1 MDHCTQIGYRPV
13 KSRLMGD
20 LTMSPRFGAAGQGP
34 AYSLAFVRLRDHA
47 LIARGGSDG
56 IIRFIDIPTGQTL
69 HEIERAHR
77 GAVRALTPLPDGEDG
92 RKRLASCG
100 VDCVVRVWDLDTF
113 ARASEVRLANPKQDH
128 AQIASVGIGGRA
140 LIAVTVGAGVHLWD
154 PDAGDEPIQLGQPTD
169 QIWSLATT
177 MVHGEVRIA
186 GGGNDGRIHLWDP
199 VTGELVRWFPAHQ
212 STVWALAGHN
222 GGSFPLL
229 ASGAADSRIRVWD
242 PATGSLQREL
252 TGHSSTIR
260 TLTVVGSPDG
270 ERLASGSADSTIRLW
285 DPRTG
290 ALAAEPFEGYRGEVW
305 ALAPVEIGGRWQI
318 AAGGAEGSLLLLDP
332 QTRHGET
339 VLAGSAGT
347 VWALSAVT
355 VDDKVLVASGGVEG
369 SIRVTEVSTDTDV
382 RTLSG
387 HRSTV
392 RALASVPAAGAS
404 PPLIASGG
412 ADGSVR
418 LWDARLG
425 GEVKELRRDHVG
437 EVWSLAAFSEGEA
450 RYVVSGGADRRI
462 RVWEADGARREPR
475 LIGEHN
481 GSITEIAVVTGD
493 GTPLIATGSTSGMV
507 RFWHPDGTVP
517 LPSYDTGGVSVTAL
531 ATYPHDGGSRLACGL
546 GSGRVFL
553 LDPLTGRPTGELAQ
567 SPSTVHALVG
577 CQTDNGVVIMG
588 GCEDGKIRAWSPV
601 TRSLTHRI
609 RSAHTSAVRA
619 LAPAEVDGRPV
630 VVSASDDGS
639 MRRWDLAVPGAY
651 GEKEPLRARPATKV
665 DPDRPSSVD
674 ALERQVFVDAL
685 HDFLT
690 SPMTDPPVVI
700 GVHGPLGHGKS
711 SVLTQLRDRLDPP
724 SPGQGGT
731 LSHKIRWYDDTDR
744 PLTPS
749 WALRRLNAHARN
761 PSHDLPGRLEAAG
774 AGAGGAVA
782 HNLTVWFSPWMYH
795 SREELWAGLSQEIIK
810 AVTGGLSQEDQV
822 RLWFEL
828 NLRRSDPVPIR
839 LRLLS
844 AVLPRTAVGWAT
856 ALLAV
861 AAAIVAVGS
870 EGFVIYHRPVLAGV
884 VAGLSVLFV
893 VGRVVWSAMRG
904 SVLGVLHP
912 RMFQGPL
919 GGLGTGPGGSAP
931 PAEAST
937 DPLHESRAGYLYL
950 LQHDIGR
957 IVEVATAERPITVFV
972 DDLDR
977 CSSELIG
984 QTMEAIN
991 LFVNGGAFRH
1001 CNFVLAVDPAMIA
1014 AHIEADRERVIAR
1027 IAGDPVSYGGMDN
1040 LGWSFMEKMIHLPV
1054 RIPELSQE
1062 AVSDY
1067 ADSLLTL
1074 LPAPSPPAAQAAPQQ
1089 EAVPGDPAQTA
1100 PLPDAAPASPEA
1112 AGQQAETGPEE
1123 SADVISLIE
1132 SFPEVAQALR
1142 ESIKRLPRRS
1152 PRHIKRFVNLWR
1164 FYITLEFRA
1173 GQLSGD
1179 IDDVVTRARQVARF
1193 VEVVLGWPQYLD
1205 RLSRATDGRSPIR
1218 ELAEAAGEQERWPPV
1233 ARRLGLDPAGEQVE
1247 ALRVLLV
1254 VVEVDALTDLCDRYL

>member
-1 MDHCTQIGYRPV
+1 
-13 KSRLMGD
+13 
-20 LTMSPRFGAAGQGP
+20 MSPRFGAAGQGP
-34 AYSLAFVRLRDHA
+34 AYSLAFVRLQDQA

-56 IIRFIDIPTGQTL
+56 VIRFIDIPGGETR
-69 HEIERAHR
+69 HEIEAHR
-77 GAVRALTPLPDGEDG
+77 GAVRALTPLPDAKDG
-92 RKRLASCG
+92 RRRLASCG

-128 AQIASVGIGGRA
+128 AQITYATIGGHA
-140 LIAVTVGAGVHLWD
+140 LIAVTVGADVHLWD
-154 PDAGDEPIQLGQPTD
+154 PDANEDPVQLGRPTD
-169 QIWSLATT
+169 QIWSLTTT
-177 MVHGEVRIA
+177 MVDGQVRIA
-186 GGGNDGRIHLWDP
+186 GGGNDGRIYLWDP
-199 VTGELVRWFPAHQ
+199 ATGELIRWFPAHQ
-212 STVWALAGHN
+212 STVWALAAHN
-222 GGSFPLL
+222 GGNSPLL
-229 ASGAADSRIRVWD
+229 ASGAADSKIRIWD
-242 PATGSLQREL
+242 PATGSLLHEL
-252 TGHSSTIR
+252 VGHSSTIR
-260 TLTVVGSPDG
+260 TLTVVGSPAG
-270 ERLASGSADSTIRLW
+270 QRLVSGSADSTIRLW
-285 DPRTG
+285 DPRAGT
-290 ALAAEPFEGYRGEVW
+290 LAADPFQDYRGEVW
-305 ALAPVEIGGRWQI
+305 ALAPVEISGRWQI
-318 AAGGAEGSLLLLDP
+318 MAGGAEGSLLLLDP

-339 VLAGSAGT
+339 VLAGSTGT
-347 VWALSAVT
+347 VWALCTVT
-355 VDDKVLVASGGVEG
+355 VDDKVLLASGGVEG
-369 SIRVTEVSTDTDV
+369 SIRITEMATDTDV
-382 RTLSG
+382 RTLAG

-392 RALASVPAAGAS
+392 RALAAVPAAGESAA
-404 PPLIASGG
+404 LIASGG
-412 ADGSVR
+412 ADGTVR

-425 GEVKELRRDHVG
+425 AEVQKFERDHVG
-437 EVWSLAAFSEGEA
+437 EVWSLAAFAGGDV
-450 RYVVSGGADRRI
+450 RYVVSGGADRKVRL
-462 RVWEADGARREPR
+462 WDADGRTRDPT
-475 LIGEHN
+475 LVGEHN
-481 GSITEIAVVTGD
+481 GAITELAVVTGP
-493 GTPLIATGSTSGMV
+493 GTPLIATGSTSGTI
-507 RFWHPDGTVP
+507 RFWRKDGTVP
-517 LPSYDTGGVSVTAL
+517 LRSFDTGGVSVTAL
-531 ATYPHDGGSRLACGL
+531 AAYSHEGGSRLVCGL
-546 GSGRVFL
+546 GNGRVVL
-553 LDPLTGRPTGELAQ
+553 LDPLTGKPVGELAQ

-577 CQTDNGVVIMG
+577 CQTDSGVVIMG
-588 GCEDGKIRAWSPV
+588 GCEDGGIRVWNPA

-609 RSAHTSAVRA
+609 ESAHTSTVRA
-619 LAPAEVDGRPV
+619 LAPASVDGRPM

-639 MRRWDLAVPGAY
+639 MRRWDLAVLRAY
-651 GEKEPLRARPATKV
+651 GEKQPLLARPATKV

-674 ALERQVFVDAL
+674 ALERKVFVDAL
-685 HDFLT
+685 YDFLT

-700 GVHGPLGHGKS
+700 GVHGPWGHGKS

-724 SPGQGGT
+724 SPKQRDSP
-731 LSHKIRWYDDTDR
+731 SHKIGWYDGASR
-744 PLTPS
+744 PLTPA

-761 PSHDLPGRLEAAG
+761 PSQDLPGRLEAAD
-774 AGAGGAVA
+774 AGASGVAA

-810 AVTGGLSQEDQV
+810 AVTGGLSHQDQV

-839 LRLLS
+839 LRLMS
-844 AVLPRTAVGWAT
+844 AVLPRTPVGWAV
-856 ALLAV
+856 ALLALS
-861 AAAIVAVGS
+861 AAIVAVGS

-893 VGRVVWSAMRG
+893 AGRLAWSAMRG

-1054 RIPELSQE
+1054 RIPELGQR

-1067 ADSLLTL
+1067 ADSLLTQF
-1074 LPAPSPPAAQAAPQQ
+1074 PAQPPAVPGAAPPPAAVSAGPGEVPHPSGAMPAPESAASGQPT
-1089 EAVPGDPAQTA
+1089 EADSAGD
-1100 PLPDAAPASPEA
+1100 S
-1112 AGQQAETGPEE
+1112 AG
-1123 SADVISLIE
+1123 SADVVSLIE
-1132 SFPEVAQALR
+1132 SIPEVAQALR
-1142 ESIKRLPRRS
+1142 ESIKRMPRRS

-1164 FYITLEFRA
+1164 FYITLEYRA
-1173 GQLSGD
+1173 DQISGD
-1179 IDDVVTRARQVARF
+1179 VDDVVTRAQQVARF

-1218 ELAEAAGEQERWPPV
+1218 ELSEAAGEPERWPPA
-1233 ARRLGLDPAGEQVE
+1233 ARRLGLDPEGEQVE
-1247 ALRVLLV
+1247 ALRVLLA
-1254 VVEVDALTDLCDRYL
+1254 VVEVDALVDLCDRYL

>member
-1 MDHCTQIGYRPV
+1 
-13 KSRLMGD
+13 
-20 LTMSPRFGAAGQGP
+20 MSPRFGVAGQGP
-34 AYSLAFVRLRDHA
+34 AYSLASVRLQDRA

-56 IIRFIDIPTGQTL
+56 VIRFIDIPGGETR
-69 HEIERAHR
+69 HEIEAHR
-77 GAVRALTPLPDGEDG
+77 GAVRALTALPDAMDG
-92 RKRLASCG
+92 RRRLASCG

-113 ARASEVRLANPKQDH
+113 ARVSEVALANPKQDH
-128 AQIASVGIGGRA
+128 AQITHVTIADHA
-140 LIAVTVGAGVHLWD
+140 LIAVTVGADVRLWD
-154 PDAGDEPIQLGQPTD
+154 PDANLDPVQLGQPTD
-169 QIWSLATT
+169 QIWSLTTT

-199 VTGELVRWFPAHQ
+199 ATSELVRWFPAHQ
-212 STVWALAGHN
+212 STVWALASHN
-222 GGSFPLL
+222 GGSSPLL
-229 ASGAADSRIRVWD
+229 ASGAADSKIRVWD
-242 PATGSLQREL
+242 PATGSLLHEL
-252 TGHSSTIR
+252 AGHSSTIR
-260 TLTVVGSPDG
+260 TLAVVGSPGG
-270 ERLASGSADSTIRLW
+270 ERLVSGSADSTIRLW

-290 ALAAEPFEGYRGEVW
+290 TLAADPFQDYRGEVW
-305 ALAPVEIGGRWQI
+305 ALAPVEINGRWQI
-318 AAGGAEGSLLLLDP
+318 MAGGAEGSLLLLDP

-339 VLAGSAGT
+339 VLAGSTGT
-347 VWALSAVT
+347 VWALSTVT
-355 VDDKVLVASGGVEG
+355 VDDKVLLASGGVEG
-369 SIRVTEVSTDTDV
+369 SIRITEIATDTDV
-382 RTLSG
+382 RTLVG

-392 RALASVPAAGAS
+392 RALAGVPGAGAS
-404 PPLIASGG
+404 AALIASGG
-412 ADGSVR
+412 ADGTVR

-425 GEVKELRRDHVG
+425 AEVQKFQRDHVG
-437 EVWSLAAFSEGEA
+437 EVWSLAAFADGDV
-450 RYVVSGGADRRI
+450 RYVVSGGADRKVRL
-462 RVWEADGARREPR
+462 WDADGSTRDPK
-475 LIGEHN
+475 LVGEHN
-481 GSITEIAVVTGD
+481 GAITELAVVTGPD
-493 GTPLIATGSTSGMV
+493 PPLIATGSTSGMI

-517 LPSYDTGGVSVTAL
+517 LPSYDTAGVSVTAL
-531 ATYPHDGGSRLACGL
+531 AAYSHDGGSRLACGL
-546 GSGRVFL
+546 GNGRVVL
-553 LDPLTGRPTGELAQ
+553 LDPVTGRSVGELAQ
-567 SPSTVHALVG
+567 SPSTVHALAG
-577 CQTDNGVVIMG
+577 CQTDSGFVIMG
-588 GCEDGKIRAWSPV
+588 GCEDGGIRIWNPA

-609 RSAHTSAVRA
+609 ESAHTSTVRA
-619 LAPAEVDGRPV
+619 LAPASVDGRPMV
-630 VVSASDDGS
+630 ISASDDGS
-639 MRRWDLAVPGAY
+639 MRRWDLAVLRAY
-651 GEKEPLRARPATKV
+651 GEKQPLRARPATKV

-674 ALERQVFVDAL
+674 ALQRKVFVDAL
-685 HDFLT
+685 YDFLT

-700 GVHGPLGHGKS
+700 GVHGPWGHGKS

-724 SPGQGGT
+724 SPPHPGSP
-731 LSHKIRWYDDTDR
+731 SHKIGWYDDASR

-761 PSHDLPGRLEAAG
+761 PSQDLPGRLEAAD
-774 AGAGGAVA
+774 AGGGAAA

-810 AVTGGLSQEDQV
+810 AVTGGLSHADQV

-844 AVLPRTAVGWAT
+844 AVLPRTPIGWAT
-856 ALLAV
+856 ALLALS
-861 AAAIVAVGS
+861 AAIVAIGS

-893 VGRVVWSAMRG
+893 ASRVAWTAMRG

-1054 RIPELSQE
+1054 RIPELGQH

-1067 ADSLLTL
+1067 ADSLLTQF
-1074 LPAPSPPAAQAAPQQ
+1074 PAVPAA
-1089 EAVPGDPAQTA
+1089 VT
-1100 PLPDAAPASPEA
+1100 DAAPPPEA
-1112 AGQQAETGPEE
+1112 GPPPEALPADPAEIGHPAEAAPPSAASGQPAEADSGE
-1123 SADVISLIE
+1123 SADLVSLIE
-1132 SFPEVAQALR
+1132 SIPEVSQALR

-1164 FYITLEFRA
+1164 FYITLEYRA
-1173 GQLSGD
+1173 DQISGD
-1179 IDDVVTRARQVARF
+1179 VDDVVTRARQVARF

-1218 ELAEAAGEQERWPPV
+1218 ELAEAAGEPERWPAA
-1233 ARRLGLDPAGEQVE
+1233 ARRLGLDPEGEQVE
-1247 ALRVLLV
+1247 ALRVLLAE
-1254 VVEVDALTDLCDRYL
+1254 VEVNALVDLCDRYL

>member
-1 MDHCTQIGYRPV
+1 
-13 KSRLMGD
+13 
-20 LTMSPRFGAAGQGP
+20 MSPRFGAAGQGP
-34 AYSLAFVRLRDHA
+34 AYSLAFVRLQDRA

-56 IIRFIDIPTGQTL
+56 VIRFIDLPSGETL
-69 HEIERAHR
+69 HEIEAHR
-77 GAVRALTPLPDGEDG
+77 GAVRALTPLADAGNG
-92 RKRLASCG
+92 RRLASCG

-113 ARASEVRLANPKQDH
+113 ARTSEVRLANPKQDH
-128 AQIASVGIGGRA
+128 AQLTHATIAGRA
-140 LIAVTVGAGVHLWD
+140 LIAITVGAEVHLWD
-154 PDAGDEPIQLGQPTD
+154 PAANHDPVQLGQPTD
-169 QIWSLATT
+169 QIWSLTTT

-186 GGGNDGRIHLWDP
+186 GGGNDGRIHLWNP
-199 VTGELVRWFPAHQ
+199 ETGELVRWFPAHQ
-212 STVWALAGHN
+212 STVWALASHN
-222 GGSFPLL
+222 GGSSPLL

-242 PATGSLQREL
+242 PATGSLLHEL
-252 TGHSSTIR
+252 AGHSSTIR
-260 TLTVVGSPDG
+260 TLAVVGSPDG

-290 ALAAEPFEGYRGEVW
+290 ALAAEPFEDYHGEVW
-305 ALAPVEIGGRWQI
+305 ALAPAEISGRWQI
-318 AAGGAEGSLLLLDP
+318 VAGGAEGSLLLLDP

-339 VLAGSAGT
+339 VLAGSTGT

-355 VDDKVLVASGGVEG
+355 VDDKVLLASGGVEG
-369 SIRVTEVSTDTDV
+369 SVRITEISTDTDV
-382 RTLSG
+382 RTLAG

-392 RALASVPAAGAS
+392 RALTTVPAAGGSAA
-404 PPLIASGG
+404 LIASGG
-412 ADGSVR
+412 ADGTVR

-425 GEVKELRRDHVG
+425 AEVKELRRDHVG
-437 EVWSLAAFSEGEA
+437 EVWSLAAFADGEA
-450 RYVVSGGADRRI
+450 RYVVSGGADRKVRI
-462 RVWEADGARREPR
+462 WDADGTRRDAQVV
-475 LIGEHN
+475 GEHN
-481 GSITEIAVVTGD
+481 GSITELAVVAGS
-493 GTPLIATGSTSGMV
+493 GTPLIATGSSSGMV

-517 LPSYDTGGVSVTAL
+517 RPSYDTGGVSVTAL
-531 ATYPHDGGSRLACGL
+531 ATYPHEGGLRLVCAL
-546 GSGRVFL
+546 GNGRVIL
-553 LDPLTGRPTGELAQ
+553 LDPLTGKSVGELAQ
-567 SPSTVHALVG
+567 PPSTVHDLVG
-577 CQTDNGVVIMG
+577 CQTDSGIVIMG
-588 GCEDGKIRAWSPV
+588 GCEDGEIRAWSPA

-609 RSAHTSAVRA
+609 QSAHASIVRA
-619 LAPAEVDGRPV
+619 LALASVDGRPM

-639 MRRWDLAVPGAY
+639 MRRWDLAVLRAY
-651 GEKEPLRARPATKV
+651 GEKQPLRARPATKV

-674 ALERQVFVDAL
+674 ALERKVFVDAL
-685 HDFLT
+685 YDFLT

-700 GVHGPLGHGKS
+700 GVHGPWGHGKS

-724 SPGQGGT
+724 SPARRDLPT
-731 LSHKIRWYDDTDR
+731 HKISWNDDTNR

-761 PSHDLPGRLEAAG
+761 PSQDLPGRLETAD
-774 AGAGGAVA
+774 AGAGGATP

-810 AVTGGLSQEDQV
+810 AVTGGLSHEDQV

-839 LRLLS
+839 LRLMS
-844 AVLPRTAVGWAT
+844 AVLPRTPIGWAV
-856 ALLAV
+856 ALLAL
-861 AAAIVAVGS
+861 AAAIVAIGS
-870 EGFVIYHRPVLAGV
+870 EGFIIYHRPVLAGV

-893 VGRVVWSAMRG
+893 AGRVAWSAMRG

-1027 IAGDPVSYGGMDN
+1027 ITGDPVSYGGMDN

-1054 RIPELSQE
+1054 RIPELGQR

-1067 ADSLLTL
+1067 ADSLLTQF
-1074 LPAPSPPAAQAAPQQ
+1074 SVPPAA
-1089 EAVPGDPAQTA
+1089 VT
-1100 PLPDAAPASPEA
+1100 DAAPPEA
-1112 AGQQAETGPEE
+1112 APDVAEAPDSSGAAPVSPAPGQPAGAGSDGP
-1123 SADVISLIE
+1123 ADVISLIE
-1132 SFPEVAQALR
+1132 SIPEVAQALR

-1164 FYITLEFRA
+1164 FYITLEYRA

-1205 RLSRATDGRSPIR
+1205 RLSRATDGRSPVH
-1218 ELAEAAGEQERWPPV
+1218 ELAEAAGEHERWPSA
-1233 ARRLGLDPAGEQVE
+1233 ARRLGLDPEGEQVE
-1247 ALRVLLV
+1247 ALRVLLAV
-1254 VVEVDALTDLCDRYL
+1254 AEVDALVDLCDRYL

>member
-1 MDHCTQIGYRPV
+1 
-13 KSRLMGD
+13 
-20 LTMSPRFGAAGQGP
+20 MSPRFGAAGQGP
-34 AYSLAFVRLRDHA
+34 AYSLAFVRLKNDA

-56 IIRFIDIPTGQTL
+56 VIRFIGLPGGETR
-69 HEIERAHR
+69 HEIEAHR
-77 GAVRALTPLPDGEDG
+77 GAVRALTPLPAAENG
-92 RKRLASCG
+92 RPRLASCG

-113 ARASEVRLANPKQDH
+113 ARVSEVRLANPKQDH
-128 AQIASVGIGGRA
+128 AQLTQATVAGRT
-140 LIAVTVGAGVHLWD
+140 LIAATVGANIQLWD
-154 PDAGDEPIQLGQPTD
+154 PDANHDPIQLGLPED
-169 QIWSLATT
+169 QVWSLTTT
-177 MVHGEVRIA
+177 MVHGAVRIA

-199 VTGELVRWFPAHQ
+199 ATGELVRWFPAHQ
-212 STVWALAGHN
+212 STVWALASHN
-222 GGSFPLL
+222 GGDSALL

-242 PATGSLQREL
+242 PATGSLLHEL
-252 TGHSSTIR
+252 AGHSSTIR
-260 TLTVVGSPDG
+260 TLTVIGSPAG

-290 ALAAEPFEGYRGEVW
+290 ALAAEPFEDYRGEVW
-305 ALAPVEIGGRWQI
+305 ALAPVEISGRWQI

-339 VLAGSAGT
+339 VLAGSTGT
-347 VWALSAVT
+347 VWALSTVP
-355 VDDKVLVASGGVEG
+355 VDDKVLLASGGVEG
-369 SIRVTEVSTDTDV
+369 SIRITEISTDTDV
-382 RTLSG
+382 RTLAG

-392 RALASVPAAGAS
+392 RALATVPAAGGSAS
-404 PPLIASGG
+404 LIASGG
-412 ADGSVR
+412 ADGTVR

-425 GEVKELRRDHVG
+425 AEVKELRRDHAG
-437 EVWSLAAFSEGEA
+437 EVWSLAAFADGEA
-450 RYVVSGGADRRI
+450 RYVVSGGADRKVRI
-462 RVWEADGARREPR
+462 WHADGTR
-475 LIGEHN
+475 LDPDLVGEHN
-481 GSITEIAVVTGD
+481 GSITELAVVTGH
-493 GTPLIATGSTSGMV
+493 GTPLIATGSSSGMV

-531 ATYPHDGGSRLACGL
+531 ACYPHEGGSRLVCAL
-546 GSGRVFL
+546 GNGRVIL
-553 LDPLTGRPTGELAQ
+553 LDPLTGRSVGELAQ
-567 SPSTVHALVG
+567 PPSTVHDLVG
-577 CQTDNGVVIMG
+577 CQTDSGIVIMG
-588 GCEDGKIRAWSPV
+588 GCEDGEIRAWSPAS
-601 TRSLTHRI
+601 RSLTHRI
-609 RSAHTSAVRA
+609 QSAHASTVRA
-619 LAPAEVDGRPV
+619 LALASVDGRPM

-639 MRRWDLAVPGAY
+639 MRRWDLAVLRAY
-651 GEKEPLRARPATKV
+651 GEKQPLRARPATKV

-674 ALERQVFVDAL
+674 ALERKVFVDAL
-685 HDFLT
+685 YDFLT

-700 GVHGPLGHGKS
+700 GVHGPWGHGKS

-724 SPGQGGT
+724 SAERSGLP
-731 LSHKIRWYDDTDR
+731 SHKIGWYDDSSR

-761 PSHDLPGRLEAAG
+761 PSQGLPGRLEAADAGTSG
-774 AGAGGAVA
+774 ATA

-810 AVTGGLSQEDQV
+810 AVTGGLSHEDQV

-839 LRLLS
+839 LRLMS
-844 AVLPRTAVGWAT
+844 AVLPRTPIGWAV
-856 ALLAV
+856 ALLAL

-870 EGFVIYHRPVLAGV
+870 EGFVVYHRPVLAGV
-884 VAGLSVLFV
+884 VAALSVLFV
-893 VGRVVWSAMRG
+893 AGRVAWSAMRG

-957 IVEVATAERPITVFV
+957 IVEVATAEQPITVFV

-1054 RIPELSQE
+1054 RIPELSQR

-1067 ADSLLTL
+1067 ADSLLTEF
-1074 LPAPSPPAAQAAPQQ
+1074 PASAPPVSGAAPPPGS
-1089 EAVPGDPAQTA
+1089 VPGDMAAATHPSGSA
-1100 PLPDAAPASPEA
+1100 PVSSA
-1112 AGQQAETGPEE
+1112 AGQPAERDSDVPDSEVP
-1123 SADVISLIE
+1123 ADVISLIE
-1132 SFPEVAQALR
+1132 SIPEVAQALR

-1164 FYITLEFRA
+1164 FYITLEYRA
-1173 GQLSGD
+1173 DQLAGD

-1218 ELAEAAGEQERWPPV
+1218 ELAEAAGEQEQWPS
-1233 ARRLGLDPAGEQVE
+1233 AAGRLGLDAGGEQVE
-1247 ALRVLLV
+1247 ALRVLLAE
-1254 VVEVDALTDLCDRYL
+1254 VEVDALVDLCDRYL

>member
-1 MDHCTQIGYRPV
+1 
-13 KSRLMGD
+13 
-20 LTMSPRFGAAGQGP
+20 MSPRFGAAGQGP
-34 AYSLAFVRLRDHA
+34 AYSLAFVRLQDRA

-56 IIRFIDIPTGQTL
+56 VIRLIDIPSGETR
-69 HEIERAHR
+69 HEIEAHR
-77 GAVRALTPLPDGEDG
+77 GAVRALTPLPDVRDG
-92 RKRLASCG
+92 RRRLASCG

-113 ARASEVRLANPKQDH
+113 ARTSEVRLDNPKQDH
-128 AQIASVGIGGRA
+128 AQLTHATIAGRV
-140 LIAVTVGAGVHLWD
+140 LIAATVGADVQLWD
-154 PDAGDEPIQLGQPTD
+154 PDAHQDPVQLGQPTD

-177 MVHGEVRIA
+177 MVDGQARIA
-186 GGGNDGRIHLWDP
+186 GGGNDGRIYLWDAA
-199 VTGELVRWFPAHQ
+199 TGELIRWFPAHQ
-212 STVWALAGHN
+212 STVWALAAHN
-222 GGSFPLL
+222 GGDSPLL
-229 ASGAADSRIRVWD
+229 ASGAADSKIRIWD
-242 PATGSLQREL
+242 PATGSLLHEL
-252 TGHSSTIR
+252 VGHSSTIR
-260 TLTVVGSPDG
+260 TLTVVGSPGG
-270 ERLASGSADSTIRLW
+270 ERLVSGSADSTIRLW
-285 DPRTG
+285 DPRAGT
-290 ALAAEPFEGYRGEVW
+290 LAADPFQDYRGEVW
-305 ALAPVEIGGRWQI
+305 ALAPVEIDGHWQI
-318 AAGGAEGSLLLLDP
+318 MAGGAEGSLLLLDP

-339 VLAGSAGT
+339 VLAGSTGT
-347 VWALSAVT
+347 VWALSTVT
-355 VDDKVLVASGGVEG
+355 VDDAVLLASGGVEG
-369 SIRVTEVSTDTDV
+369 AIRITDIATDTDV
-382 RTLSG
+382 RTLTG

-392 RALASVPAAGAS
+392 RALAAVPAIGTAAA
-404 PPLIASGG
+404 LIASGG
-412 ADGSVR
+412 ADGTVR

-425 GEVKELRRDHVG
+425 GEVGKFQRQHVG
-437 EVWSLAAFSEGEA
+437 EVWSLAAFADGAA
-450 RYVVSGGADRRI
+450 RYVISGGADRKVRL
-462 RVWEADGARREPR
+462 WDADGNRPDPV
-475 LIGEHN
+475 LVGEHN
-481 GSITEIAVVTGD
+481 GAITELAVVTGP
-493 GTPLIATGSTSGMV
+493 GPPLIATGSTSGMI

-531 ATYPHDGGSRLACGL
+531 AAYSHDGGSRLACGL
-546 GSGRVFL
+546 GNGRVLL
-553 LDPLTGRPTGELAQ
+553 LDPLTGRSVGELAQ

-577 CQTDNGVVIMG
+577 CQTDSGIVIMG
-588 GCEDGKIRAWSPV
+588 GCEDGGIRVWNPA

-609 RSAHTSAVRA
+609 ESAHTSTVRA
-619 LAPAEVDGRPV
+619 LAPASVDGRPM
-630 VVSASDDGS
+630 VVSSSDDGS
-639 MRRWDLAVPGAY
+639 MRRWDLAVLRAY
-651 GEKEPLRARPATKV
+651 GEKQPLLARPSTKV

-674 ALERQVFVDAL
+674 ALQRKMFVDAL
-685 HDFLT
+685 YDFLT
-690 SPMTDPPVVI
+690 SPMTDPPIVI
-700 GVHGPLGHGKS
+700 GVHGPWGHGKS

-724 SPGQGGT
+724 SPPHPGSP
-731 LSHKIRWYDDTDR
+731 SHKIRWYDGASR
-744 PLTPS
+744 PLTPA

-761 PSHDLPGRLEAAG
+761 PSQDLPGRLEAAG
-774 AGAGGAVA
+774 PDADGAATQ
-782 HNLTVWFSPWMYH
+782 NLTVWFSPWMYH

-839 LRLLS
+839 LRLMS
-844 AVLPRTAVGWAT
+844 AVLPRTPIGWAT
-856 ALLAV
+856 ALLALS
-861 AAAIVAVGS
+861 AAIVAVGS

-893 VGRVVWSAMRG
+893 AGRLAWTAMRG

-1054 RIPELSQE
+1054 RIPELGQQ

-1067 ADSLLTL
+1067 ADSLLTQF
-1074 LPAPSPPAAQAAPQQ
+1074 PALPPAAPGAAP
-1089 EAVPGDPAQTA
+1089 P
-1100 PLPDAAPASPEA
+1100 PEA
-1112 AGQQAETGPEE
+1112 A
-1123 SADVISLIE
+1123 SADPAEVPHPAEAAPPSAAFGEPAEGESPEPADVVGLIE
-1132 SFPEVAQALR
+1132 SIPEIAQSLR

-1164 FYITLEFRA
+1164 FYITLEYRTD
-1173 GQLSGD
+1173 QISGD
-1179 IDDVVTRARQVARF
+1179 VDDVVTHARQVARF

-1218 ELAEAAGEQERWPPV
+1218 ELAEAAGEPERWPPA
-1233 ARRLGLDPAGEQVE
+1233 ARKLGLDPEGEQVE
-1247 ALRVLLV
+1247 ALRVLLA
-1254 VVEVDALTDLCDRYL
+1254 VVEVDALVDLCDRYL

>member
-1 MDHCTQIGYRPV
+1 
-13 KSRLMGD
+13 
-20 LTMSPRFGAAGQGP
+20 MSPRFGAAGQGP
-34 AYSLAFVRLRDHA
+34 AYSLAYVRLQDHA
-47 LIARGGSDG
+47 LIVRGGSDG
-56 IIRFIDIPTGQTL
+56 VIRFIEIPGGETF
-69 HEIERAHR
+69 HEIEAHR
-77 GAVRALTPLPDGEDG
+77 GAVRALAPLPAAQNG
-92 RKRLASCG
+92 RRRLVSCG

-113 ARASEVRLANPKQDH
+113 ARVSEVRLDNPKQDH
-128 AQIASVGIGGRA
+128 AQLSQATIGDSA
-140 LIAVTVGAGVHLWD
+140 LIAVTVGADVHVWD
-154 PDAGDEPIQLGQPTD
+154 PDANQDLVQLGQPAD
-169 QIWSLATT
+169 QIWSLTTT
-177 MVHGEVRIA
+177 MVHGEVRVA

-212 STVWALAGHN
+212 STIWALASHN
-222 GGSFPLL
+222 GGSSPLL

-242 PATGSLQREL
+242 PATGGLLHEL
-252 TGHSSTIR
+252 AGHSSTIR
-260 TLTVVGSPDG
+260 TLAAVGSSSG
-270 ERLASGSADSTIRLW
+270 ERLVSGSADSTIRLW
-285 DPRTG
+285 DPRAG
-290 ALAAEPFEGYRGEVW
+290 ALAADPFEDYRGEVW
-305 ALAPVEIGGRWQI
+305 ALAPAEIGGRWHVV
-318 AAGGAEGSLLLLDP
+318 AGGAEGSLLLLDL

-339 VLAGSAGT
+339 VLAGSTGT
-347 VWALSAVT
+347 VWALSTVI
-355 VDDKVLVASGGVEG
+355 VDDNVLLASGGVEG
-369 SIRVTEVSTDTDV
+369 SIRITEMGTDTDV
-382 RTLSG
+382 RTLAG

-392 RALASVPAAGAS
+392 RALAGVPAAGAS
-404 PPLIASGG
+404 ASLIASGG
-412 ADGSVR
+412 ADGTVR

-425 GEVKELRRDHVG
+425 GEVKQLRRDHVG
-437 EVWSLAAFSEGEA
+437 EVWSLAAFADGEA
-450 RYVVSGGADRRI
+450 RYVVSGGADRKVRI
-462 RVWEADGARREPR
+462 WAADGSRRDPE
-475 LIGEHN
+475 LVGEHS
-481 GSITEIAVVTGD
+481 GSITELAVVIGA
-493 GTPLIATGSTSGMV
+493 GPPLIATGSSSGMV
-507 RFWHPDGTVP
+507 SFWHPDGTTP
-517 LPSYDTGGVSVTAL
+517 PPSYDTSGVSVTAL
-531 ATYPHDGGSRLACGL
+531 AAYPHEGGSRLACAL
-546 GSGRVFL
+546 GNGRVVL
-553 LDPLTGRPTGELAQ
+553 LDPLTGRSVGELAQ
-567 SPSTVHALVG
+567 PPSTVHDLVG
-577 CQTDNGVVIMG
+577 CQTDNGIVIMG
-588 GCEDGKIRAWSPV
+588 GCENGEIRAWNPA

-609 RSAHTSAVRA
+609 QSAHASIVRA
-619 LAPAEVDGRPV
+619 LALALVDGRPI

-639 MRRWDLAVPGAY
+639 MRRWDLAVLRAY
-651 GEKEPLRARPATKV
+651 AEKQPLRARPATKV

-674 ALERQVFVDAL
+674 ALERKVFVDAL

-700 GVHGPLGHGKS
+700 GVHGPWGHGKS
-711 SVLTQLRDRLDPP
+711 SVLTQLRDRLDPA
-724 SPGQGGT
+724 SPERSDAP
-731 LSHKIRWYDDTDR
+731 SHKIAWYDDTNR

-749 WALRRLNAHARN
+749 WALRRLTAHARN
-761 PSHDLPGRLEAAG
+761 PSQGLPGRLEAAG
-774 AGAGGAVA
+774 AGASGAA
-782 HNLTVWFSPWMYH
+782 THNLTVWFSPWMYH

-810 AVTGGLSQEDQV
+810 SVTGGLSHEDQV

-839 LRLLS
+839 LRLMS
-844 AVLPRTAVGWAT
+844 AVLPRTPMGWAI
-856 ALLAV
+856 ALLAL

-893 VGRVVWSAMRG
+893 AGRVTWSAMRG

-1054 RIPELSQE
+1054 RIPELNQQ
-1062 AVSDY
+1062 AVGDY
-1067 ADSLLTL
+1067 ANSLLTQF
-1074 LPAPSPPAAQAAPQQ
+1074 PAPRPVVTGTAPPA
-1089 EAVPGDPAQTA
+1089 G
-1100 PLPDAAPASPEA
+1100 AAPADLAGSPPSSEVAPASGA
-1112 AGQQAETGPEE
+1112 ALVSPAVVQPAEDDAEG

-1132 SFPEVAQALR
+1132 SIPEVAHALR

-1164 FYITLEFRA
+1164 FYITLEYRA
-1173 GQLSGD
+1173 DQLSGD

-1205 RLSRATDGRSPIR
+1205 RLSRAMDGRSPIR
-1218 ELAEAAGEQERWPPV
+1218 DLAEDAGEQERWPAA
-1233 ARRLGLDPAGEQVE
+1233 ARRLGLDPDGEQVE
-1247 ALRVLLV
+1247 ALRVLLAA
-1254 VVEVDALTDLCDRYL
+1254 VEVDALVDLCDRYL